1 MQDEKKVLD
10 YLKKV
15 SAELHQ
21 TRQRLRQVES
31 RDQEP
36 IAIIAMS
43 CRYPGG
49 VRSPED
55 LWQLVAAGRDAIG
68 PFPDDRGWDLDAL
81 RHPDPDRPGTSYVR
95 EGGFVDDIAGFDPG
109 FFGISPR
116 EALAMDPQQRLVLEV
131 AWEAFERAGID
142 PDSLRGA
149 PVGVFTGSGGHDYG
163 ELVATRPEVAE
174 AYMMTGSA
182 GAVITGR
189 VSYTLG
195 LEGPA
200 VTVDTACSSSLV
212 AMHLACHALRRQEC
226 SLALAGGVALLV
238 KPEPFVAFSRQG
250 GLAADGRCKPFSDS
264 ADGTGWSEGV
274 GVLMLERL
282 SDAQRNGRRI
292 LAVIRGSAV
301 NQDGASNGLT
311 APNGPAQRDVIR
323 QALVDARLTP
333 GDIDMVEGHGTG
345 TTLGDPIEAQAVI
358 ATYGQGR
365 PADRPLWLGSLK
377 SNLGH
382 TQAAAGVAGV
392 IKTVMAMRHGVLP
405 KTLHITEPTSHVDWS
420 AGAVELLT
428 DARPWES
435 DGRPR
440 RAGVSSFGASGTNA
454 HLIIEEAPAPQTDP
468 EGASLPGADRLGA
481 SPPGAGREAASL
493 PGAEGTTEGTRAPAL
508 LPPFLVSGKVPEAL
522 RDQARALSELLA
534 EQPELDLTDLAYSL
548 ATTRA
553 SFEHRAALVTPDRD
567 ALTRA
572 LTALSTGDTTS
583 GLLTDTPRPGK
594 SAVLFSGQGSQRAGM
609 GRELYDTFPVFARA
623 LDEAVDA
630 LGLPLREVMWGD
642 DGRLD
647 RTGFTQPALFAYEVA
662 LYRLLESWGVR
673 PDVVAGH
680 SIGELAAAHVAGVL
694 SLTDAATL
702 VAARARLMDAL
713 PSGGAMIAV
722 QATEEEVR
730 QHLAGREEVAVAA
743 VNGPR
748 SVVIS
753 GEESAVT
760 EVAAAFDRTTRLKV
774 SHAFH
779 SPLMDP
785 MLAEFGKV
793 AAQLTYHE
801 PVIPV
806 VSNVTGRLADPADLR
821 DPDYWV
827 RHVRD
832 TVRFRDGITALEE
845 QGVRTFLEIGPQA
858 VLSGLG
864 VSDDAVFVAAQ
875 RRDRPETS
883 ELLTALGRLH
893 TLGLKIDWEAFFAGR
908 GARTV
913 DLPTYAFQRKRYWV
927 NPAVPAGDPASIG
940 QRTIRHPLLSAV
952 VPLADSDGV
961 VLTGR
966 LSLRTHPWLADHAV
980 MGTVLL
986 PGTGFVELAVRAGDE
1001 VGCPVVEELTIEAP
1015 LIFSQRAGIML
1026 QVVVGPPDGSGARS
1040 VAVYSRDE
1048 EDTAAEAGPWLRHAS
1063 GLLAAAEPSAARD
1076 DDLAVWPPENAAP
1089 LDVDGLYERLVEQG
1103 FAYGPVFQG
1112 LRAAWRRGR
1121 DLYAEIALPVGS
1133 SSDAA
1138 AFGVHPALLDAA
1150 LQTRFL
1156 DDGGPDGKGMGETSI
1171 PFAWNRV
1178 TLHTAGAT
1186 AVRVRVSPHGDG
1198 LRMTVADPAGAPV
1211 VTVDSLVARPV
1222 SPEQLQ
1228 AFRGT
1233 EESLYRVGWVP
1244 APPVAGVADATDDF
1258 TVLHCP
1264 VPEPGTQPPARV
1276 RTATH
1281 HVLAALQRW
1290 QGPGRLVVVTRGA
1303 VTVPGASEVD
1313 AGHPAAPDLAG
1324 AAVWGLVR
1332 SAQAESPG
1340 RFVLVD
1346 LDDQPASEAALAAA
1360 VSTGEPEV
1368 AIRAGAMSVPRLEA
1382 LPAHPEHADPRNAS
1396 PWDPA
1401 GTVLITGGTGGLGSL
1416 AARHLVAEHG
1426 VRHLL
1431 LTSRSGLAADGA
1443 AELVAELAESGAEVR
1458 VEACDVADRDAL
1470 AGLLAGIGPDRPL
1483 TAVVHTAGVADN
1495 GVVGALTPGQIDYV
1509 LRPKADAAWHLHELT
1524 RDLPL
1529 TAFVLFSSSSCVVDG
1544 PGQGN
1549 YAAANLFLNALAEH
1563 RAAAGLPAHSI
1574 AWGLWGGDQGMIRR
1588 LKRAD
1593 VLRVNRWGMTELTPD
1608 EGLRLFDAALTT
1620 DTPAPVAVHL
1630 DKAAIQHRADGIP
1643 AMFRSLVRAT
1653 PAPRPSSTRPSASV
1667 GPASGDT
1674 ALAHRLA
1681 GLPGAERERA
1691 VLDLVRAEVAA
1702 VLGHESAGRIEPE
1715 RAFREMGFDSLTA
1728 VELRNRLQTT
1738 TGLRIPATAVFDYPS
1753 SRALADFLLAEVSGT
1768 GLDASAPSTPVP
1780 AATDTDDDLVAIVGM
1795 ACRYPGGVTD
1805 PEGLWQLVADGVD
1818 GITADPPTDRGWPLE
1833 RLYDPELNRP
1843 ETTYVL
1849 DGGFLYDAAEFDP
1862 DFFGISPREA
1872 HRLDPQLRVLLEA
1885 SWEAIERAGIAPGTL
1900 KGSPTGVYAGLM
1912 HHDYVTSAIQGSTIS
1927 GRVSYTLGLEG
1938 PSVTVDTAC
1947 SSSLVALHFAA
1958 QGLRRGECSLA
1969 LAGGVSVMATPDMFT
1984 EFSRQGALSRDGRCK
1999 AFSAAADGTSWGEG
2013 VGVLVLERL
2022 SDARRN
2028 GHRVLAV
2035 VRGSAV
2041 NQDGA
2046 SNGFTAPNGPSQ
2058 QRVIRKALG
2067 TAGLGPADIDAVEAH
2082 GTGTSLG
2089 DPIEAQALLATYGQ
2103 GRPEDRPLWL
2113 GSLKSNL
2120 GHTQAASGVASVIK
2134 MVMAMRHGVL
2144 PRTLHVDEPSPH
2156 VDWSAG
2162 AVELLTE
2169 ARPWE
2174 PDGHPRRAGVSSFGL
2189 SGTNAHV
2196 ILEEAPDP
2204 GETPDAAQPSHDEQ
2218 PPLAALPVVPWVLSG
2233 RGEAALRA
2241 QAERLAAHVAEQAEL
2256 SPLDVGFSL
2265 AATRSVFEHRAVVVG
2280 SDREELLRGLAAVA
2294 SGERS
2299 GGTPVPGKTAFVFSG
2314 QGSQRAG
2321 MGRELYDTFPVFARA
2336 LDEAVDALG
2345 LPLRE
2350 VMWEDSEGDRL
2361 DRTGFTQPALFAYGV
2376 ALFRLLES
2384 WGVRPDVVAGHSIGE
2399 LAAAHVAGVL
2409 SLTDAATLVA
2419 ARARLMDA
2427 LPSGGAM
2434 IAVQATEEEVRHHL
2448 AGREEV
2454 AVAAVNGPRSVVISG
2469 EESAVVE
2476 VAAAFDRTT
2485 RMKVSHAFHSSLMDP
2500 MLAEF
2505 GAVAAGLTHHEPRIP
2520 VVSNVTGRLADPA
2533 DLCDPGY
2540 WVRHVRDTVRF
2551 HDGTTALRQDGVT
2564 TFVEVGPQAVLA
2576 GTGSAEEAVFIALQ
2590 RRDHAETAQL
2600 ISAVGQLHTRGVTVD
2615 WQAVFGGRG
2624 ARTVDLPTYPF
2635 QRKRY
2640 WMDSD
2645 GGAPDVERAGL
2656 EVAGHPLLGAVV
2668 GLPATGGLAL
2678 TGRLSRETQPW
2689 LADHEVLGTVL
2700 LPGTAFVEMAV
2711 RAGDEVGC
2719 GLLEELTLHAP
2730 LLLPERG
2737 GVALQVTVDGPDGAD
2752 RRSFQVHSR
2761 PEGPHADGAWTLH
2774 AEGVLAV
2781 DTEEAEAAGRE
2792 VWPPEGAEPVPL
2804 DGFYDRLAEHGF
2816 GYGPVFQAV
2825 RAVWR
2830 RGDDLFGEVALP
2842 EQAVANAGEFG
2853 LHPALLD
2860 AVLHTKFFLT
2870 GEGAGP
2876 GDTGPSIP
2884 FAWNGVRLHA
2894 AGASHLRVEVT
2905 LAEADAGAVRIVAA
2919 DGAGAP
2925 VMTVDSLVTRT
2936 VSADR
2941 LAPGNGAGPA
2951 AVHPSLFRVAWTPL
2965 PGAADGD
2972 APTPPME
2979 IHEVVTDPAAPVPER
2994 VRSVTHAVL
3003 AALQARVADE
3013 ESERAGEPA
3022 PLVVTTIG
3030 AVSTA
3035 ADDPVTDPAGA
3046 AVWGMVRSA
3055 QAENPGRF
3063 VLADLDDDPVSQT
3076 ALAAAVA
3083 TGEPQ
3088 LAIRAGRISVP
3099 RLARV
3104 TPEEAAPRPESP
3116 QPEPQSQP
3124 GPELQSQS
3132 QPQSQPWQVGVG
3144 TVLVTGG
3151 TGGLGSLV
3159 ARHLVA
3165 EHGVRHLLLTSRSG
3179 LAADGAAE
3187 LVAELAESGAEVRV
3201 EACDVAD
3208 RDALAGLLAGID
3220 ADHPLTAVVHTAGV
3234 SANGVIGALTPEQVD
3249 HVLRPK
3255 ADAAWHL
3262 HELTRDLPLTAFVL
3276 YSSSSSVVDGPGQGN
3291 YAAANLFLS
3300 ALAEHRAA
3308 AGLPAHALAW
3318 GLWDEQR
3325 GMIQGLTAT
3334 DVERTRRWG
3343 MTELAPADGLE
3354 LFDLATRTGLPALVP
3369 VHLDPAVIR
3378 DRVGGVPP
3386 MLHDLAATAPG
3397 RRTAVRARAGSGGA
3411 RAEGP
3416 GLAERLAG
3424 RTDAE
3429 RARTVLDLVR
3439 THTAAVLGH
3448 SSAEA
3453 VDPDRTFQ
3461 EMGFDSLG
3469 GVELRNR
3476 LKAATGLQVRATAVF
3491 DHPTSRALADA
3502 LLAELAP
3509 ADEGTGTDTT
3519 TEEHVRK
3526 ALQDIP
3532 LKRLRDTGLLDTL
3545 LELAGLEIPDSAAA
3559 LDGEAGDPF
3568 DDIDALDTEDLI
3580 SMALDGAAAD
3590 FGDDSQED

>member
-21 TRQRLRQVES
+21 TRQRLRQTED
-31 RDQEP
+31 RHQEP

-55 LWQLVAAGRDAIG
+55 LWRLVAEGGDAIG
-68 PFPDDRGWDLDAL
+68 PFPDDRGWNLDAL
-81 RHPDPDRPGTSYVR
+81 LHPDQDRPGTSYVR

-142 PDSLRGA
+142 PHALRGA

-174 AYMMTGSA
+174 AYMMTGSS
-182 GAVITGR
+182 GSVITGR
-189 VSYTLG
+189 VAYTLG

-282 SDAQRNGRRI
+282 SDAERNGHRV

-323 QALVDARLTP
+323 QALVDARLTT
-333 GDIDMVEGHGTG
+333 GDIDVVEGHGTG
-345 TTLGDPIEAQAVI
+345 TTLGDPIEAQAVL

-392 IKTVMAMRHGVLP
+392 IKMVMAMRHEVLP
-405 KTLHITEPTSHVDWS
+405 KTLHVTEPSTHVDWT

-428 DARPWES
+428 EARPWKT

-454 HLIIEEAPAPQTDP
+454 HLIIEEAPLPQADP
-468 EGASLPGADRLGA
+468 E
-481 SPPGAGREAASL
+481 ET
-493 PGAEGTTEGTRAPAL
+493 AERTRTDL
-508 LPPFLVSGKVPEAL
+508 LPPFLISGKGPAAL
-522 RDQARALSELLA
+522 RDQARALSAFLA
-534 EQPELDLTDLAYSL
+534 EQPDLDLTDLSYAL

-553 SFEHRAALVTPDRD
+553 SFEHRASVVAADREE
-567 ALTRA
+567 LTRS
-572 LTALSTGDTTS
+572 LTALAADESAP
-583 GLLTDTPRPGK
+583 GLHTDTLRPGK
-594 SAVLFSGQGSQRAGM
+594 SAVVFSGQGSQRAGM
-609 GRELYDTFPVFARA
+609 GRELYDAFPVFARA
-623 LDEAVDA
+623 LDEVVEA
-630 LGLPLREVMWGD
+630 LGLPLREVMW
-642 DGRLD
+642 DGEGLD
-647 RTGFTQPALFAYEVA
+647 RTGFTQPALFAHEVA

-673 PDVVAGH
+673 PDMVAGH
-680 SIGELAAAHVAGVL
+680 SVGELSAAHVAGVL
-694 SLTDAATL
+694 SLEDAATL
-702 VAARARLMDAL
+702 VAARAQLMEAL
-713 PSGGAMIAV
+713 PDGGAMIAV
-722 QATEEEVR
+722 QATEEDIR
-730 QHLAGREEVAVAA
+730 KHLVDGVDIAA

-753 GEESAVT
+753 GAVEAVT
-760 EVAAAFDRTTRLKV
+760 EVAGHFERTTRLKV

-779 SPLMDP
+779 SSLMEP
-785 MLAEFGKV
+785 MLDEFRRV
-793 AAQLTYHE
+793 ASGLTYHA
-801 PVIPV
+801 PAVPV
-806 VSNVTGRLADPADLR
+806 VSNVTGRLAEPGDLQDPE
-821 DPDYWV
+821 YWV
-827 RHVRD
+827 RHVRG
-832 TVRFRDGITALEE
+832 TVRYHDGIRTLEDE
-845 QGVRTFLEIGPQA
+845 GVRTFVEVGPQA
-858 VLSGLG
+858 VLAGLG
-864 VSDDAVFVAAQ
+864 CGEDAVFVAAQ
-875 RRDRPETS
+875 RRDRAEAVQ
-883 ELLTALGRLH
+883 LVTALGELH
-893 TLGLKIDWEAFFAGR
+893 TRGVTVDWEAFFAGR

-927 NPAVPAGDPASIG
+927 NPAVQTGDPASIG
-940 QRTIRHPLLSAV
+940 QRTIDHPMLSAV
-952 VPLADSDGV
+952 VPLADSDGI

-1001 VGCPVVEELTIEAP
+1001 VGCPVIEELTIEAP
-1015 LIFSQRAGIML
+1015 LVFAQRAGLML
-1026 QVVVGPPDGSGARS
+1026 QVLVGPPDGAGTRS

-1048 EDTAAEAGPWLRHAS
+1048 DAETGPWLRHAA
-1063 GLLAAAEPSAARD
+1063 GLLTAAEHSSD
-1076 DDLAVWPPENAAP
+1076 GDGDGDDLTQWPPENASP
-1089 LDVDGLYERLVEQG
+1089 LTVDGLYERLVEQG

-1112 LRAAWRRGR
+1112 LRAAWRRGQ
-1121 DLYAEIALPVGS
+1121 DLFAEIVLPTDSAHDSPSG
-1133 SSDAA
+1133 AA
-1138 AFGVHPALLDAA
+1138 SFGVHPALLDAA

-1178 TLHTAGAT
+1178 TLHKAGAT
-1186 AVRVRVSPHGDG
+1186 AVRVQVSPHGAG

-1211 VTVDSLVARPV
+1211 VTVESLIARPV

-1228 AFRGT
+1228 AFRGD
-1233 EESLYRVGWVP
+1233 EETLYRVGWVP
-1244 APPVAGVADATDDF
+1244 APQGTDDATDAPHDF
-1258 TVLHCP
+1258 TVLRLSELPDLP
-1264 VPEPGTQPPARV
+1264 VPEPEAQPLTQV
-1276 RTATH
+1276 RAATR
-1281 HVLAALQRW
+1281 HVLAALQQW
-1290 QGPGRLVVVTRGA
+1290 QGPGRLVVVTHDA
-1303 VTVPGASEVD
+1303 LDVPGASEDDGVERST
-1313 AGHPAAPDLAG
+1313 ALRLAG
-1324 AAVWGLVR
+1324 AAVRGLVR
-1332 SAQAESPG
+1332 SAQAETPG

-1346 LDDQPASEAALAAA
+1346 LDEDPASEAALAAA
-1360 VSTGEPEV
+1360 VATSEPEV
-1368 AIRAGAMSVPRLEA
+1368 AIRAGALRVPRLEA
-1382 LPAHPEHADPRNAS
+1382 LPAPTERGDTQAAPA
-1396 PWDPA
+1396 WDSD

-1416 AARHLVAEHG
+1416 VARHLVAEHG

-1431 LTSRSGLAADGA
+1431 LTSRSGMAADGA
-1443 AELVAELAESGAEVR
+1443 AELVTELSEAGADVR
-1458 VEACDVADRDAL
+1458 VEACDVAERQAL
-1470 AGLLAGIGPDRPL
+1470 ADLLAGIGTDHPL

-1495 GVVGALTPGQIDYV
+1495 GVIEALTPDQVDYV

-1529 TAFVLFSSSSCVVDG
+1529 TVFVMFSSSSCVVDG

-1574 AWGLWGGDQGMIRR
+1574 AWGLWGGGQGMIQR

-1593 VLRVNRWGMTELTPD
+1593 VLRVNRWGVIELAAD
-1608 EGLRLFDAALTT
+1608 EGLRLFDAALATG
-1620 DTPAPVAVHL
+1620 TPAPVAFHL
-1630 DKAAIQHRADGIP
+1630 DKTAVQHRAEGIP
-1643 AMFRSLVRAT
+1643 AMFRGLVSAA
-1653 PAPRPSSTRPSASV
+1653 PARRTASSRPSASA
-1667 GPASGDT
+1667 GTASDDT
-1674 ALAHRLA
+1674 ALAQRLA
-1681 GLPGAERERA
+1681 GLPDTERERA
-1691 VLDLVRAEVAA
+1691 VLHLVRAEVAA
-1702 VLGHESAGRIEPE
+1702 VLGHESADTVEPD
-1715 RAFREMGFDSLTA
+1715 RAFQELGFDSLTA
-1728 VELRNRLQTT
+1728 VELRNRLQAT
-1738 TGLRIPATAVFDYPS
+1738 TGLRIPATVVFDYPS
-1753 SRALADFLLAEVSGT
+1753 SRVLADFLFAEVSGT
-1768 GLDASAPSTPVP
+1768 DVDAAHIASSVAVH
-1780 AATDTDDDLVAIVGM
+1780 AGADDDPVAIIGM

-1805 PEGLWQLVADGVD
+1805 AEDLWQLVVDGVD
-1818 GITADPPTDRGWPLE
+1818 GVTADPPTDRGWDLG
-1833 RLYDPELNRP
+1833 RLYDPELSRP

-1849 DGGFLYDAAEFDP
+1849 DGGFLYDAADFDP

-1885 SWEAIERAGIAPGTL
+1885 SWEAFERAGIAPGTL

-1958 QGLRRGECSLA
+1958 QALRQGECSLA

-2067 TAGLGPADIDAVEAH
+2067 TAGLGAADIDVVEAH

-2103 GRPEDRPLWL
+2103 GRPEGRPLWL

-2134 MVMAMRHGVL
+2134 MVMAMRHGML

-2169 ARPWE
+2169 AREWE
-2174 PDGHPRRAGVSSFGL
+2174 SDGRPRRAGVSSFGL

-2196 ILEEAPDP
+2196 ILEEAPVLA
-2204 GETPDAAQPSHDEQ
+2204 DAEVEAEKSPA
-2218 PPLAALPVVPWVLSG
+2218 PAPVPLPVVPWMLSG
-2233 RGEAALRA
+2233 RGEGALRA
-2241 QAERLAAHVAEQAEL
+2241 QAQRLAEYVAGREDL

-2265 AATRSVFEHRAVVVG
+2265 ATTRSVFEHRAVVVG
-2280 SDREELLRGLAAVA
+2280 RDREELLSGLAGVV
-2294 SGERS
+2294 S
-2299 GGTPVPGKTAFVFSG
+2299 GGTPVQGRTAFVFSG

-2321 MGRELYDTFPVFARA
+2321 MGRELYDAFPVFARA
-2336 LDEAVDALG
+2336 LDEGVEALG

-2350 VMWEDSEGDRL
+2350 VMWDGEGL
-2361 DRTGFTQPALFAYGV
+2361 DRTGFTQPALFAHEV
-2376 ALFRLLES
+2376 ALYRLLES
-2384 WGVRPDVVAGHSIGE
+2384 WGVRPDMVAGHSVGE
-2399 LAAAHVAGVL
+2399 LTAAHVAGVL
-2409 SLTDAATLVA
+2409 SLEDAATLVA
-2419 ARARLMDA
+2419 ARARLMEA
-2427 LPSGGAM
+2427 LPDGGAM
-2434 IAVQATEEEVRHHL
+2434 IAVQATEEEVRKHL
-2448 AGREEV
+2448 VDGV
-2454 AVAAVNGPRSVVISG
+2454 DIAAVNGPRSVVISG
-2469 EESAVVE
+2469 AVEAVTE
-2476 VAAAFDRTT
+2476 VAAHFERTT
-2485 RMKVSHAFHSSLMDP
+2485 RLKVSHAFHSPLMEP

-2505 GAVAAGLTHHEPRIP
+2505 GKIAAELTYHAPVLP
-2520 VVSNVTGRLADPA
+2520 VVSNVTGRLAEPGDFQDPE
-2533 DLCDPGY
+2533 Y
-2540 WVRHVRDTVRF
+2540 WVRHVRGTVRY
-2551 HDGTTALRQDGVT
+2551 HDGIRTLEGEGVR

-2576 GTGSAEEAVFIALQ
+2576 GLGCGDDAVFLASQ
-2590 RRDHAETAQL
+2590 RRDRPEAGQL
-2600 ISAVGQLHTRGVTVD
+2600 VTTLGELHTRGVTVD
-2615 WQAVFGGRG
+2615 WEAFFAGRG
-2624 ARTVDLPTYPF
+2624 ARTVDLPTYAF
-2635 QRKRY
+2635 QRQRY
-2640 WMDSD
+2640 WLGS
-2645 GGAPDVERAGL
+2645 GGAGAGGVDVGLAGL

-2668 GLPATGGLAL
+2668 ELPVSGGVVLS
-2678 TGRLSRETQPW
+2678 GRLSREGQPW
-2689 LADHEVLGTVL
+2689 LVDHGVLGAVL
-2700 LPGTAFVEMAV
+2700 LPGTAFVELAV

-2730 LLLPERG
+2730 LVVPERG
-2737 GVALQVTVDGPDGAD
+2737 GVVVQVTVDGPGGGGG
-2752 RRSFQVHSR
+2752 RSVRVHSR
-2761 PEGPHADGAWTLH
+2761 VEGVAGEGEWTLH
-2774 AEGVLAV
+2774 AEGLLAV
-2781 DTEEAEAAGRE
+2781 EAGQPGPTGME
-2792 VWPPEGAEPVPL
+2792 VWPPEGAEALPL
-2804 DGFYDRLAEHGF
+2804 DGFYEQLAEHGF
-2816 GYGPVFQAV
+2816 AYGPVFQGV
-2825 RAVWR
+2825 RKVWR

-2842 EQAVANAGEFG
+2842 EQGAGDAAAFG
-2853 LHPALLD
+2853 VHPALLD
-2860 AVLHTKFFLT
+2860 AALHTKFFLT
-2870 GEGAGP
+2870 GDGADANDVGA
-2876 GDTGPSIP
+2876 SIP

-2894 AGASHLRVEVT
+2894 AGASLLRVKVT
-2905 LAEADAGAVRIVAA
+2905 PEQSDSGAVRIVAA

-2925 VMTVDSLVTRT
+2925 VLTVDSLVTRT
-2936 VSADR
+2936 VTPDKLSTGDGR
-2941 LAPGNGAGPA
+2941 TPA

-2965 PGAADGD
+2965 PDGAAGGVP
-2972 APTPPME
+2972 AAGPME
-2979 IHEVVTDPAAPVPER
+2979 IHEVVTDVTASVPDR
-2994 VRSVTHAVL
+2994 VRSATHAVL
-3003 AALQARVADE
+3003 TALQARAEIE
-3013 ESERAGEPA
+3013 EEPN
-3022 PLVVTTIG
+3022 PLVVTTTG
-3030 AVSTA
+3030 AVSV
-3035 ADDPVTDPAGA
+3035 DGDPVTDLAGA

-3063 VLADLDDDPVSQT
+3063 VLADLDDDPASKA
-3076 ALAAAVA
+3076 ALAGAVA

-3088 LAIRAGRISVP
+3088 LAIRAGHVSVP
-3099 RLARV
+3099 RLVRV
-3104 TPEEAAPRPESP
+3104 TAGEG
-3116 QPEPQSQP
+3116 EPQRSDA
-3124 GPELQSQS
+3124 GE
-3132 QPQSQPWQVGVG
+3132 PWPVGSG

-3165 EHGVRHLLLTSRSG
+3165 EHGVRHLLLVSRSG
-3179 LAADGAAE
+3179 MAAEGAAE
-3187 LVAELAESGAEVRV
+3187 VVAQLSEAGAEVRV
-3201 EACDVAD
+3201 EACDVGD
-3208 RDALAGLLAGID
+3208 RDALAELIAGIGT
-3220 ADHPLTAVVHTAGV
+3220 DHPLTAVVHTAGV
-3234 SANGVIGALTPEQVD
+3234 AANGVIGALTPEQVD
-3249 HVLRPK
+3249 YVLGPK

-3291 YAAANLFLS
+3291 YAAANQFLS

-3308 AGLPAHALAW
+3308 AGLPAQALAW

-3325 GMIQGLTAT
+3325 GMIQGLTTT

-3343 MTELAPADGLE
+3343 MSELSPADGLE
-3354 LFDLATRTGLPALVP
+3354 LLDLATGTGLPALVP
-3369 VHLDPAVIR
+3369 VHLDPGVIR
-3378 DRVGGVPP
+3378 DRVGGVPH
-3386 MLHDLAATAPG
+3386 MLREVAATAPG
-3397 RRTAVRARAGSGGA
+3397 RRATSRTRAGGTA
-3411 RAEGP
+3411 PRATGP
-3416 GLAERLAG
+3416 DLAERLAG
-3424 RTDAE
+3424 LTDAE
-3429 RARTVLDLVR
+3429 RTRTVLDLVR

-3448 SSAEA
+3448 SSADA
-3453 VDPDRTFQ
+3453 VDPDRAFQ

-3469 GVELRNR
+3469 AVELRNR
-3476 LKAATGLQVRATAVF
+3476 LMDATGLQVRATAVF

-3502 LLAELAP
+3502 LLAEIAP
-3509 ADEGTGTDTT
+3509 ADDGADTA
-3519 TEEHVRK
+3519 TEEHVRR
-3526 ALQDIP
+3526 ALGSIP
-3532 LKRLRDTGLLDTL
+3532 LKRLRDTGVLDTL
-3545 LELAGLEIPDSAAA
+3545 LELAGIGDPGAAA
-3559 LDGEAGDPF
+3559 GLDGGEDDPF
-3568 DDIDALDTEDLI
+3568 DDLDDIDALDTESLI
-3580 SMALDGAAAD
+3580 SMALDGSAAD
-3590 FGDDSQED
+3590 SGDDSQEA

>member
-1 MQDEKKVLD
+1 MQDEKRVLD

-21 TRQRLRQVES
+21 TRQRLRQSED
-31 RDQEP
+31 RHQEP

-55 LWQLVAAGRDAIG
+55 LWRLVAEGRDAIG
-68 PFPDDRGWDLDAL
+68 PFPDDRGWNLEAL
-81 RHPDPDRPGTSYVR
+81 LHPERDRPGTSYVR

-131 AWEAFERAGID
+131 AWEACERAGID
-142 PDSLRGA
+142 PHALRGA

-174 AYMMTGSA
+174 AYMMTGSS
-182 GAVITGR
+182 GSVITGR
-189 VSYTLG
+189 VAYTLG

-282 SDAQRNGRRI
+282 SDARRNGHQV

-311 APNGPAQRDVIR
+311 APNGPSQRDVIR
-323 QALVDARLTP
+323 QALVDARLTA
-333 GDIDMVEGHGTG
+333 GDIDAVEGHGTG

-392 IKTVMAMRHGVLP
+392 IKMVMAMRHDVLP
-405 KTLHITEPTSHVDWS
+405 QTLHVTEPSAHVDWS
-420 AGAVELLT
+420 AGTVELLT
-428 DARPWES
+428 EARPWKT

-454 HLIIEEAPAPQTDP
+454 HLIIEEAPDPQAEP
-468 EGASLPGADRLGA
+468 EETAGKT
-481 SPPGAGREAASL
+481 GAGF
-493 PGAEGTTEGTRAPAL
+493 
-508 LPPFLVSGKVPEAL
+508 LPPFLVSAKAPGAL
-522 RDQARALSELLA
+522 RDQARALLTLLA
-534 EQPELDLTDLAYSL
+534 EHPDLDLTDLAYAL

-553 SFEHRAALVTPDRD
+553 SFEHRAAVVAADRD
-567 ALTRA
+567 GLTRS
-572 LTALSTGDTTS
+572 LTAVATGETAP
-583 GLLTDTPRPGK
+583 GLLTATPRPGK
-594 SAVLFSGQGSQRAGM
+594 LAVLFSGQGSQRAGM
-609 GRELYDTFPVFARA
+609 GRELYEAFPVFARV
-623 LDEAVDA
+623 LDEVVDA
-630 LGLPLREVMWGD
+630 LGLPLREVMWEGGD
-642 DGRLD
+642 DLD
-647 RTGFTQPALFAYEVA
+647 RTGFTQPALFAFEVA
-662 LYRLLESWGVR
+662 LFRLLESWGVR

-680 SIGELAAAHVAGVL
+680 SIGELSAACVAGVF
-694 SLTDAATL
+694 SLGDAATL

-713 PSGGAMIAV
+713 PAGGAMIAV

-730 QHLAGREEVAVAA
+730 PYLTDGVAVAA
-743 VNGPR
+743 VNGSR

-753 GEESAVT
+753 GEEAAVT
-760 EVAAAFDRTTRLKV
+760 EVAGRFERTARLKV

-779 SPLMDP
+779 SPLMEP
-785 MLAEFGKV
+785 MLDEFRQV
-793 AAQLTYHE
+793 ASGLTYHE
-801 PVIPV
+801 PALPV
-806 VSNVTGRLADPADLR
+806 VSNVTGTLADPGALR
-821 DPDYWV
+821 DPEYWV
-827 RHVRD
+827 RHVRE
-832 TVRFRDGITALEE
+832 TVRYRDGVRALEV
-845 QGVRTFLEIGPQA
+845 QGVRTFLEVGPQA
-858 VLSGLG
+858 VLAGLG
-864 VSDDAVFVAAQ
+864 GGDDGVFLAAQ
-875 RRDRPETS
+875 RRDRPETQQ
-883 ELLTALGRLH
+883 LLTTLGDLH
-893 TLGLKIDWEAFFAGR
+893 TRGVPVDWSAFFEGR

-913 DLPTYAFQRKRYWV
+913 DLPTYPFQRKRYWV
-927 NPAVPAGDPASIG
+927 SPTVQTGDPASIG
-940 QRTIRHPLLSAV
+940 QRVISHPLLSAV
-952 VPLADSDGV
+952 VPLADSDGI

-1001 VGCPVVEELTIEAP
+1001 VGCPVIEELTIEAP
-1015 LIFSQRAGIML
+1015 LVFAQRAGVML
-1026 QVVVGPPDGSGARS
+1026 QVLVGTPDGTGARS

-1048 EDTAAEAGPWLRHAS
+1048 DAGTGPWLRHAAGVLTPGRTS
-1063 GLLAAAEPSAARD
+1063 ADREDDVPDDVPDDVTGDVAADVA
-1076 DDLAVWPPENAAP
+1076 DDLAHWPPENAAP
-1089 LDVDGLYERLVEQG
+1089 LAVDGLYERLVEQG
-1103 FAYGPVFQG
+1103 FSYGPVFQG
-1112 LRAAWRRGR
+1112 LRAAWRRGQ
-1121 DLYAEIALPVGS
+1121 DLFAEVVLPAES
-1133 SSDAA
+1133 ASDAA
-1138 AFGVHPALLDAA
+1138 DFGVHPALLDAA

-1178 TLHTAGAT
+1178 TLHKAGAT
-1186 AVRVRVSPHGDG
+1186 AVRVRVSPHGAG
-1198 LRMTVADPAGAPV
+1198 LRMTVADSAGAPV
-1211 VTVDSLVARPV
+1211 VTVESLIARPV

-1233 EESLYRVGWVP
+1233 EDSLYRVGWIP
-1244 APPVAGVADATDDF
+1244 APSPAPGTADATDGF
-1258 TVLHCP
+1258 TVLHLP
-1264 VPEPGTQPPARV
+1264 APEPGAEPPTQV
-1276 RTATH
+1276 RAATH
-1281 HVLAALQRW
+1281 HVLTALQQW

-1303 VTVPGASEVD
+1303 VAVPGAQEEDD
-1313 AGHPAAPDLAG
+1313 AGRTAATRLAG
-1324 AAVWGLVR
+1324 AAVRGLVR
-1332 SAQAESPG
+1332 SAQAEAPG

-1346 LDDQPASEAALAAA
+1346 LDGHPESEAALAEA
-1360 VSTGEPEV
+1360 VATGEPEL
-1368 AIRAGAMSVPRLEA
+1368 AIRAGALSVPRLEA
-1382 LPAHPEHADPRNAS
+1382 LPAPAEHGGTRAAS
-1396 PWDPA
+1396 PWGPA
-1401 GTVLITGGTGGLGSL
+1401 GTVLVTGGTGGLGSL
-1416 AARHLVAEHG
+1416 VARHLVAEHG

-1431 LTSRSGLAADGA
+1431 LVSRSGMAADGA
-1443 AELVAELAESGAEVR
+1443 ADLVAELSESGAVVR

-1470 AGLLAGIGPDRPL
+1470 AGLLAGIGSDHPL

-1495 GVVGALTPGQIDYV
+1495 GVIGALTPGQLDYV
-1509 LRPKADAAWHLHELT
+1509 LGPKADAAWHLHELT

-1574 AWGLWGGDQGMIRR
+1574 AWGLWGGGQGMIQR
-1588 LKRAD
+1588 LTRAD
-1593 VLRVNRWGMTELTPD
+1593 ILRVNRWGVIELAVD
-1608 EGLRLFDAALTT
+1608 EGLRLFDAALATE
-1620 DTPAPVAVHL
+1620 TPALVAVHL
-1630 DKAAIQHRADGIP
+1630 DKTAIQHRAEGVP
-1643 AMFRSLVRAT
+1643 AMFRGLVGAA
-1653 PAPRPSSTRPSASV
+1653 PARRPVSSQLSAAA
-1667 GPASGDT
+1667 GTTSGDT
-1674 ALAHRLA
+1674 PLAQRLA
-1681 GLPGAERERA
+1681 GLPAAERERA
-1691 VLDLVRAEVAA
+1691 VLRLVRAEVAA
-1702 VLGHESAGRIEPE
+1702 VLGHESAETIEPE
-1715 RAFREMGFDSLTA
+1715 RAFQELGFDSLTA

-1738 TGLRIPATAVFDYPS
+1738 TGLRIPATVVFDYPS
-1753 SRALADFLLAEVSGT
+1753 SRVLADFLFAEVSGT
-1768 GLDASAPSTPVP
+1768 DLDAAHTSSTVP
-1780 AATDTDDDLVAIVGM
+1780 ARAGIDDEPVAIVGV

-1805 PEGLWQLVADGVD
+1805 AEGLWQLVADGVD
-1818 GITADPPTDRGWPLE
+1818 GVTADPPTDRGWDLE
-1833 RLYDPELNRP
+1833 RLYDAELSRP

-1849 DGGFLYDAAEFDP
+1849 DGGFLYDAADFDP
-1862 DFFGISPREA
+1862 DFFGISRREA

-1885 SWEAIERAGIAPGTL
+1885 SWEAFERAGIAPSTL

-1958 QGLRRGECSLA
+1958 QALRQGECSLA

-2067 TAGLGPADIDAVEAH
+2067 TAGLGPADVDVVEAH

-2174 PDGHPRRAGVSSFGL
+2174 NDGRPRRAGVSSFGL

-2196 ILEEAPDP
+2196 ILEEAPVHEAVEED
-2204 GETPDAAQPSHDEQ
+2204 GESSGP
-2218 PPLAALPVVPWVLSG
+2218 LPVVPWVLSG
-2233 RGEAALRA
+2233 RNEGALRA
-2241 QAERLAAHVAEQAEL
+2241 QAERLAEYVAGRDDL
-2256 SPLDVGFSL
+2256 TPLDVGYSL

-2280 SDREELLRGLAAVA
+2280 RDSGELLRGLGEVA
-2294 SGERS
+2294 S
-2299 GGTPVPGKTAFVFSG
+2299 GGTPVQGKTAFVFSG

-2321 MGRELYDTFPVFARA
+2321 MGRELYEAFPVFARA
-2336 LDEAVDALG
+2336 LDEVVDALG

-2350 VMWEDSEGDRL
+2350 VMWEGGDDL
-2361 DRTGFTQPALFAYGV
+2361 DRTGFTQPALFAHEV

-2384 WGVRPDVVAGHSIGE
+2384 WGARPDVVAGHSIGE
-2399 LAAAHVAGVL
+2399 LSAAHVAGVFPL
-2409 SLTDAATLVA
+2409 EDAATLVA

-2427 LPSGGAM
+2427 LPAGGAM
-2434 IAVQATEEEVRHHL
+2434 IAVQATEEEVREGL
-2448 AGREEV
+2448 TDGV

-2469 EESAVVE
+2469 DEAAVTE
-2476 VAAAFDRTT
+2476 VAGRFERTA
-2485 RMKVSHAFHSSLMDP
+2485 RLKVSHAFHSPLMEP

-2505 GAVAAGLTHHEPRIP
+2505 GKIAAQLAYREPVLP
-2520 VVSNVTGRLADPA
+2520 VVSNVTGTLAGPD
-2533 DLCDPGY
+2533 DLCDPEY
-2540 WVRHVRDTVRF
+2540 WVRHVRETVRY
-2551 HDGTTALRQDGVT
+2551 HDGIQALEEHGVR

-2576 GTGSAEEAVFIALQ
+2576 GLGCGDNAVFLAAQ
-2590 RRDHAETAQL
+2590 RRDRPETGQL
-2600 ISAVGQLHTRGVTVD
+2600 LTTLGDLHTRGVPVD
-2615 WQAVFGGRG
+2615 WSAFFAGRG

-2635 QRKRY
+2635 QHQRY
-2640 WMDSD
+2640 WLDA
-2645 GGAPDVERAGL
+2645 GVGVVDVESAGL
-2656 EVAGHPLLGAVV
+2656 EAAGHPLLGAVV
-2668 GLPATGGLAL
+2668 ELPVTGGVVL
-2678 TGRLSRETQPW
+2678 TGRLSREGQPW
-2689 LADHEVLGTVL
+2689 LADHGVLGSVL

-2730 LLLPERG
+2730 LLVPERG
-2737 GVALQVTVDGPDGAD
+2737 GVALQVTVDGAD
-2752 RRSFQVHSR
+2752 ESDHRTVRIHSR
-2761 PEGPHADGAWTLH
+2761 AEGVDQESEWTLH
-2774 AEGVLAV
+2774 AEGMLAL
-2781 DTEEAEAAGRE
+2781 DTRPPEPTGME
-2792 VWPPEGAEPVPL
+2792 VWPPEGAVALPL
-2804 DGFYDRLAEHGF
+2804 DGFYEQLAEHGF
-2816 GYGPVFQAV
+2816 AYGPVFQGV
-2825 RAVWR
+2825 RKVWR

-2842 EQAVANAGEFG
+2842 EQGAGDAGEFG
-2853 LHPALLD
+2853 VHPALLD
-2860 AVLHTKFFLT
+2860 AVLHTKLFLT
-2870 GEGAGP
+2870 GQGTEAGDGGA
-2876 GDTGPSIP
+2876 SIP
-2884 FAWNGVRLHA
+2884 FSWSGVRLHA
-2894 AGASHLRVEVT
+2894 AGASLLRIRVT
-2905 LAEADAGAVRIVAA
+2905 PEHSDAGGAVRIVAS

-2925 VMTVDSLVTRT
+2925 VLTVDSLVTRT
-2936 VSADR
+2936 VTPDR
-2941 LAPGNGAGPA
+2941 LASEEGRAPA
-2951 AVHPSLFRVAWTPL
+2951 AVHRSLFRVAWTSP
-2965 PGAADGD
+2965 DVRTVED
-2972 APTPPME
+2972 APAKNMAT
-2979 IHEVVTDPAAPVPER
+2979 HEVVTDTAAPVPDR
-2994 VRSVTHAVL
+2994 VRAATHAVL
-3003 AALQARVADE
+3003 AALQ
-3013 ESERAGEPA
+3013 SRAGEEETST
-3022 PLVVTTIG
+3022 PLVVITTG
-3030 AVSTA
+3030 SVSVGE
-3035 ADDPVTDPAGA
+3035 DDPVTDLAGA

-3055 QAENPGRF
+3055 QAESPGRF
-3063 VLADLDDDPVSQT
+3063 VLADLDDDPASRV
-3076 ALAAAVA
+3076 ALADAVA

-3088 LAIRAGRISVP
+3088 LAVRAGRVSVP
-3099 RLARV
+3099 RLVRV
-3104 TPEEAAPRPESP
+3104 TAEEAEPPRPDAR
-3116 QPEPQSQP
+3116 EPWS
-3124 GPELQSQS
+3124 S
-3132 QPQSQPWQVGVG
+3132 VGSG

-3159 ARHLVA
+3159 ARHLAVD
-3165 EHGVRHLLLTSRSG
+3165 HGVRRLLLVSRSG
-3179 LAADGAAE
+3179 MAAEGAADV
-3187 LVAELAESGAEVRV
+3187 VAELSEAGAEVRV
-3201 EACDVAD
+3201 VACDVGD
-3208 RDALAGLLAGID
+3208 RAALADVLAGI
-3220 ADHPLTAVVHTAGV
+3220 APDHPLTAVVHTAGV
-3234 SANGVIGALTPEQVD
+3234 AANGVIGALTPEHVD
-3249 HVLRPK
+3249 HVLGPK

-3262 HELTRDLPLTAFVL
+3262 HELTRDLPLAAFVL

-3291 YAAANLFLS
+3291 YAAANHFLS
-3300 ALAEHRAA
+3300 ALAEHRVASC
-3308 AGLPAHALAW
+3308 LPAHALAW

-3343 MTELAPADGLE
+3343 MSELTPADGLE
-3354 LFDLATRTGLPALVP
+3354 LFDLATGTALPALVP
-3369 VHLDPAVIR
+3369 VHLDPVVIR
-3378 DRVGGVPP
+3378 DRVGGVPH
-3386 MLHDLAATAPG
+3386 MLRELAATAPG
-3397 RRTAVRARAGSGGA
+3397 RRTPLRARAGDGTPRVA
-3411 RAEGP
+3411 GP
-3416 GLAERLAG
+3416 DLGERLAG
-3424 RTDAE
+3424 LTDLERT
-3429 RARTVLDLVR
+3429 RTVLDLVR

-3453 VDPDRTFQ
+3453 VDPDRAFQ

-3476 LKAATGLQVRATAVF
+3476 LKAATGLRVRATAVF

-3502 LLAELAP
+3502 LLAEVAP
-3509 ADEGTGTDTT
+3509 ADDGTDAA
-3519 TEEHVRK
+3519 TEEHVRQ
-3526 ALQDIP
+3526 ALRDIP
-3532 LKRLRDTGLLDTL
+3532 LKRLRDTGLLETL
-3545 LELAGLEIPDSAAA
+3545 LELAGLAPPDSAAG
-3559 LDGEAGDPF
+3559 LDGGADDSL
-3568 DDIDALDTEDLI
+3568 DDIDALDTDSLI
-3580 SMALDGAAAD
+3580 SMALDGAAAGS
-3590 FGDDSQED
+3590 GDDDQEA